1 MKAYRKN
8 ALHKRIAVL
17 ANREW
22 ARWKSVL
29 GLKATGPCT
38 NCGYI
43 RGQYTGPI
51 LCFDHRDYGDVLNAK
66 VVCYS
71 CNAKLGPGY
80 VGIID
85 PETLC
90 ESELYPFA

>member
-8 ALHKRIAVL
+8 ALHKRIGDL
-17 ANREW
+17 SNRTW
-22 ARWKSVL
+22 SLWKRRL
-29 GLKATGPCT
+29 GLVASGACT
-38 NCGYI
+38 NCGKTPLF
-43 RGQYTGPI
+43 QHW